1 MVQSFHL
8 RITSLGW
15 QWLCLELWV
24 EKDSE
29 CHDELMMSARG
40 AGRDV
45 TACVS
50 GIFSSLID
58 PFAPR
63 SISVSMSSLK
73 ALRRPAV
80 KYLLHPVSQ
89 T

>member
-58 PFAPR
+58 PSEQRFLIGGG
-63 SISVSMSSLK
+63 SIVSRGSSDNSWGT
-73 ALRRPAV
+73 V
-80 KYLLHPVSQ
+80 FSGSD
-89 T
+89 